1 MVADASGSN
10 LTCVSQGASTHADV
24 EMTAVRRAFDTA
36 YRRMLE
42 CTVPDELPDELSN
55 MLHHLYRLGELRKR
69 RWRATIPDF
78 VNRDFGPR
86 VTQVPGAL
94 GALWIRCYDTHEIA
108 ILSEMRD
115 VYPSVYPAI
124 YGVLVWKPTEAMSF
138 INPPEDRG
146 AYTDYNEHLANKVAF
161 DTLRAAFDGLAVL
174 P

>member
-1 MVADASGSN
+1 MTQETSTSTDA
-10 LTCVSQGASTHADV
+10 

-55 MLHHLYRLGELRKR
+55 MLHHFYRFGELRKR
-69 RWRATIPDF
+69 RWKATIPGF

-86 VTQVPGAL
+86 VAQVPGAL

-108 ILSEMRD
+108 KLSDLKD
-115 VYPSVYPAI
+115 VYARVYPAI
-124 YGVLVWKPTEAMSF
+124 YRVLVWKPAEAMPF
-138 INPPEDRG
+138 ISPPEDRG
-146 AYTDYNEHLANKVAF
+146 PYTDYNEHLANKVAF
-161 DTLRAAFDGLAVL
+161 DTLREAFDGLAVL